1 MPANGYMAAP
11 GGLAGETV
19 TMRFKTLGGHII
31 NAAYLTDKKL
41 GSLEGFS
48 WINLSSGPPTGF
60 NFLTAM
66 VSFDATPQ
74 YNTISTMWEY
84 ICFSEMAPQMTEAA
98 RLIIIPPGAP
108 GFPPGGI
115 NLSNMDALSKVVGTT
130 GFITSD
136 EARDY
141 KIGGMDVHVVKTG
154 GTRTYDFTM
163 TSTMT
168 MDATL
173 GHPVPDTMTGTGVM
187 TNEGN
192 TAQVTISM
200 NVNHSTGKPKSGSLT
215 LTTADG
221 YTIALTVDANGKMDG
236 TIKITAT
243 GVTVATIHLDADGS
257 GYVDDAAT
265 GARTIINKPT

>member
-19 TMRFKTLGGHII
+19 TMRFKTLGGDII

-115 NLSNMDALSKVVGTT
+115 NLSGMDPLSKVGAT
-130 GFITSD
+130 GLLTSA

-141 KIGGMDVHVVKTG
+141 KMGGMDVHVVKSS
-154 GTRTYDFTM
+154 GTRTCDITM
-163 TSTMT
+163 TSAMT

-173 GHPVPDTMTGTGVM
+173 GHPVPDTMTGTGVI
-187 TNEGN
+187 TNEGI
-192 TAQVTISM
+192 TCQLTISM
-200 NVNHSTGKPKSGSLT
+200 SVNHTTGKPKSGTMT

-221 YTIALTVDANGKMDG
+221 YTIALTMNVDSTMDG

-243 GVTVATIHLDADGS
+243 GVTVATIHLAADGS

-265 GARTIINKPT
+265 GTRTTIAKPT

>member
-1 MPANGYMAAP
+1 MPTDGYMPAP
-11 GGLAGETV
+11 GGLGGETA
-19 TMRFKTLGGHII
+19 TMRFKTLGGDII

-66 VSFDATPQ
+66 VSFDAIPQ
-74 YNTISTMWEY
+74 YNTVTTMWEY
-84 ICFSEMAPQMTEAA
+84 ICFSEMAPQMTEGA

-115 NLSNMDALSKVVGTT
+115 NLSGMDALSKVGTT
-130 GFITSD
+130 GLLTSA
-136 EARDY
+136 EAKNY
-141 KIGGMDVHVVKTG
+141 KMGGIDVHVVKSS

-173 GHPVPDTMTGTGVM
+173 GHPVPDTMTGTGVV
-187 TNEGN
+187 TNEGI
-192 TAQVTISM
+192 TAQLTISM
-200 NVNHSTGKPKSGSLT
+200 TVNHSTGKPKSGTMT
-215 LTTADG
+215 LVTSDG

-236 TIKITAT
+236 TITLTAT
-243 GVTVATIHLDADGS
+243 GVAVATIHLEADGS

-265 GARTIINKPT
+265 GTRTTIAKPT